1 MSDFKNK
8 TVVITGGSRGIGRAC
23 CVSFAKLGANII
35 FTYNRSQ
42 TEAEE
47 LKNEIEAQ
55 GVKCLCLQVDVK
67 DFKQCKELANQAIE
81 TFEKVDI
88 LINNAGVIIDKAMM
102 MMTEAEWLDVITT
115 NLNGTFNV
123 TRNFVVPFMKQKS
136 GNIINMT
143 SLSGIIGLPRQV
155 NYSAS
160 KGGVIAFTRALAKE
174 VAAFRIRVN
183 AVAPGFIQT
192 DMTKGLKEEFV
203 NRVMPQ
209 IPLCRFGTVEE
220 VAKAVIFLASDESN
234 YITGQVLRVDG
245 GLGM

>member
-42 TEAEE
+42 AEAEE
-47 LKNEIEAQ
+47 LKKDIEAQ
-55 GVKCLCLQVDVK
+55 GVKCLSLQVDVK
-67 DFKQCKELANQAIE
+67 DFKQCKELACQALE
-81 TFEKVDI
+81 KFEKVDI

-174 VAAFRIRVN
+174 IAAFGIRVN

-209 IPLCRFGTVEE
+209 IPLSRFGTAEE